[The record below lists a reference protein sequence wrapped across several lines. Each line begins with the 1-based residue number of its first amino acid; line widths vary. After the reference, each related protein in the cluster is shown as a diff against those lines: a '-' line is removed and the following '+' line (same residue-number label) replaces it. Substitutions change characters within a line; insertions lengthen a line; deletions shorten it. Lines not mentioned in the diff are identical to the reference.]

1 VELFS
6 WNIESETTILHKKG
20 KVDISTKKLQ
30 KSYFGSEVFGHFWG
44 RQWENTMFKT
54 SPLSLAKVNRTIFA
68 NHFQLHKKK
77 VFPPFLVCL
86 PQSIWRIEFA
96 KHFTNSRVIS
106 KNIDFFLLI
115 FPNKNFTKKLHYS

>member
-6 WNIESETTILHKKG
+6 WNIKSETTILHKKG

-54 SPLSLAKVNRTIFA
+54 SPLSLAKVKVDNICQSFSVA
-68 NHFQLHKKK
+68 WKK

-86 PQSIWRIEFA
+86 PQRIWRIEFA